1 MLVMRMLK
9 YDAVMRRESREAR
22 EDMLILV
29 VSRLGRVEG
38 RVEGGANLL
47 NDSKREDS
55 GETSHARFDPGPS

>member
-1 MLVMRMLK
+1 
-9 YDAVMRRESREAR
+9 
-22 EDMLILV
+22 MLILV

-55 GETSHARFDPGPS
+55 RETSRARFDPGLLEVSKLRKD